1 MGVFSVEI
9 GLRNWQN
16 RFLAAE
22 EQGEDV
28 VCNAVV
34 DTGASDLCLPAD
46 IVERLKLTQVGETRL
61 LLADGEYHNRQPLQQ
76 AHECVFTP
84 TAHRI
89 FQHRLHIQ
97 RELRASPRLTPTYV
111 HISSSDMTLTPT
123 CLPPLAPISVH
134 P

>member
-16 RFLAAE
+16 RFLAVE
-22 EQGEDV
+22 ERGEDV
-28 VCNAVV
+28 ACDAVV
-34 DTGASDLCLPAD
+34 DMGASALCLPSD
-46 IVERLKLTQVGETRL
+46 IVERLKLTQVGKTRL

-84 TAHRI
+84 NAHRI

-97 RELRASPRLTPTYV
+97 RELSSANCARL
-111 HISSSDMTLTPT
+111 H
-123 CLPPLAPISVH
+123 A
-134 P
+134 